1 MQDVKKLAYE
11 VLPDEDGAACIRC
24 EGSETG
30 TIYPEEVS
38 AHVINK
44 LLEATTS
51 FTGVSVDRAVISVPA
66 YFNED
71 QQEATIAAGALV
83 LRTSPFL
90 SMLSDAFEHDL
101 CFVMHYT
108 NMVITDTR

>member
-1 MQDVKKLAYE
+1 MQDIKRLAYK
-11 VLPDEDGAACIRC
+11 VMPDEDGAACIRC
-24 EGSETG
+24 EGSETD

-44 LLEATTS
+44 LLEATTE
-51 FTGVSVDRAVISVPA
+51 FTGVAVDRAVISVPA

-83 LRTSPFL
+83 SQTSPSFQRRVMDSIMFL
-90 SMLSDAFEHDL
+90 
-101 CFVMHYT
+101 
-108 NMVITDTR
+108 

>member
-1 MQDVKKLAYE
+1 MQDIKRLAYE
-11 VLPDEDGAACIRC
+11 VIPDEDGAACIRC

-44 LLEATTS
+44 LVEATAEY
-51 FTGVSVDRAVISVPA
+51 TGVSVDRAVISVPA

-71 QQEATIAAGALV
+71 QQEATIAAGVFPEDVVA
-83 LRTSPFL
+83 
-90 SMLSDAFEHDL
+90 
-101 CFVMHYT
+101 
-108 NMVITDTR
+108 